1 MNTIAGPGIP
11 CSFATWK
18 FWQSHAGS
26 ALSDETRAALGK
38 VPAVTLGFWIIKI
51 IATTLGE
58 TGGDAVSMTM
68 NLGYA
73 VASII
78 FIAIF
83 LVAVAIQVSAKK
95 FHKFLYWG
103 VIVATTTAGTTLADF
118 ADRSL
123 GIGYLGGSAL
133 LFALL
138 LLSLGVWYRATGSI
152 SVQSIVSP
160 KVEMFYWVTI
170 MFSQTLGTALG
181 DWMADTNDF
190 GYENGALVFGA
201 GLAGLALL
209 YTFTHVSRVFLFWSA
224 FILTRPLGAT
234 LGDLLDKPVTHGGMA
249 ISRITASAVLLA
261 LMLVCIVL
269 FPQKPGKAH

>member
-1 MNTIAGPGIP
+1 MNTIAHPGIP
-11 CSFATWK
+11 FNFATWK
-18 FWQSHAGS
+18 FWKSGADS
-26 ALSDETRAALGK
+26 LDDESKAALGK

-83 LVAVAIQVSAKK
+83 LVAVAVQISARK

-103 VIVATTTAGTTLADF
+103 VIVATTTAGTTMADF

-123 GIGYLGGSAL
+123 GIGYLGGSTL
-133 LFALL
+133 LFVLL

-181 DWMADTNDF
+181 DWMADTNDL
-190 GYENGALVFGA
+190 GYENGALIFSA
-201 GLAGLALL
+201 GLVVLALL
-209 YTFTHVSRVFLFWSA
+209 YACTNVSRVFLFWSA

-234 LGDLLDKPVTHGGMA
+234 LGDLLDKPITHGGME

-261 LMLVCIVL
+261 IMLVCIVL